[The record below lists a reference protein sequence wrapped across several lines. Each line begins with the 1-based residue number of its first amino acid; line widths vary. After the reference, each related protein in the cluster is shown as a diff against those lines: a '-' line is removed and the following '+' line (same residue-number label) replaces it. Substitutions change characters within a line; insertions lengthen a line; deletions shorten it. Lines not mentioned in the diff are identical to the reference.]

1 MRRRCGSLPDAL
13 DDDTV
18 LLVLDRLCAS
28 EVLRLVAASASLAER
43 LVGAGAIER
52 LAVAQLGPAAAA
64 AAASAAEF
72 SCSRCRSDDE
82 EGAGAHR
89 SGPLAALR
97 ALASA
102 TPAAE
107 ALRHAASLVVADG
120 GPSRGGAVAEGSTE
134 SDGAHAAALG
144 YGEAAPEARAF
155 LDNLFCS
162 EVRRKRRHGPGVA
175 VLAAADAALTSLL
188 VTGEGGSRLVTA
200 LTQVVREA
208 ERDLDIMVDEGHAE
222 VFYQAYE
229 VVARRRSAVEFLRR
243 RLGDMS
249 TLSGAIAVATQA
261 LDSAV
266 GELDETIVGYTKE
279 GYDLACPRLASR
291 VASGLV
297 PYAHWW
303 VFLGR
308 PHTEGWAVLR

>member
-1 MRRRCGSLPDAL
+1 MRHHDPSRASSGS
-13 DDDTV
+13 
-18 LLVLDRLCAS
+18 
-28 EVLRLVAASASLAER
+28 SASTEER
-43 LVGAGAIER
+43 LWRSVSGRGAF
-52 LAVAQLGPAAAA
+52 
-64 AAASAAEF
+64 SAAV
-72 SCSRCRSDDE
+72 SQ
-82 EGAGAHR
+82 AT
-89 SGPLAALR
+89 R
-97 ALASA
+97 A
-102 TPAAE
+102 
-107 ALRHAASLVVADG
+107 
-120 GPSRGGAVAEGSTE
+120 
-134 SDGAHAAALG
+134 
-144 YGEAAPEARAF
+144 
-155 LDNLFCS
+155 
-162 EVRRKRRHGPGVA
+162 K
-175 VLAAADAALTSLL
+175 
-188 VTGEGGSRLVTA
+188 
-200 LTQVVREA
+200 VVREA

-303 VFLGR
+303 VHFVR
-308 PHTEGWAVLR
+308 RWASASGKVETLHWSSVVPERRLR